1 MKLFHRPTVALALLL
16 AASACSDAAEPEA
29 EAGTPVPPDSLPSEN
44 RAEME
49 ARGSAAAD
57 ALAQGLVGRLAEAI
71 DEQGIV
77 GAVDFC
83 SAEAMGLTRDIAEAH
98 DSSLDLKRTT
108 TRWRNPDNA
117 PDEAE
122 ARVLE
127 YLEALEA
134 RDPGSAPM
142 TLAAAGPDGSPRF
155 YRTLR
160 TAPMCLQCHGAEAD
174 LDPEVR
180 RILEARYPEDRAVG
194 YSEGEFRGVIRVGF
208 PTNSSSP

>member
-1 MKLFHRPTVALALLL
+1 MKILHPPTVLLALLL

-29 EAGTPVPPDSLPSEN
+29 EAGPPVRPDTLPTEIQ
-44 RAEME
+44 AEVE
-49 ARGSAAAD
+49 SRGSAAAD

-71 DEQGIV
+71 DEQGTV

-83 SAEAMGLTRDIAEAH
+83 SAEAMELTRDIAEDH
-98 DSSLDLKRTT
+98 DASLELKRTT

-134 RDPGSAPM
+134 REPGSAPAAL
-142 TLAAAGPDGSPRF
+142 TAAGPDGSPRF
-155 YRTLR
+155 YRALR

-194 YSEGEFRGVIRVGF
+194 YSEGEFRGVIRVSF
-208 PTNSSSP
+208 PADSASP